1 MIMYNILK
9 NTNKKTYTKQCHRLV
24 RTDEHSVGVFRV
36 LSIAIN
42 IYQIYIYMYTTH
54 VCLKYMIDER
64 QANVHI
70 RSGNEVDLR
79 VNASDASATHKL

>member
-1 MIMYNILK
+1 
-9 NTNKKTYTKQCHRLV
+9 
-24 RTDEHSVGVFRV
+24 
-36 LSIAIN
+36 
-42 IYQIYIYMYTTH
+42 MYTTH